1 MNNNIM
7 TMSQLNNNTIAVFTV
22 PTKGEEEDS
31 AQKEVIDTSLL
42 KEEDLKTL
50 KKQDPFFYFSI
61 PAARNAAHL
70 AREVDMSCLKGG
82 ISRRESFPSPLKS
95 VPSTKVERQSRISF
109 ECHPDLILEGLIDDV
124 DVWNM
129 DTREDE
135 FDIGSLLVQ
144 PRVQPRN
151 LQKQ

>member
-1 MNNNIM
+1 
-7 TMSQLNNNTIAVFTV
+7 
-22 PTKGEEEDS
+22 
-31 AQKEVIDTSLL
+31 
-42 KEEDLKTL
+42 
-50 KKQDPFFYFSI
+50 
-61 PAARNAAHL
+61 
-70 AREVDMSCLKGG
+70 MSCLKGG